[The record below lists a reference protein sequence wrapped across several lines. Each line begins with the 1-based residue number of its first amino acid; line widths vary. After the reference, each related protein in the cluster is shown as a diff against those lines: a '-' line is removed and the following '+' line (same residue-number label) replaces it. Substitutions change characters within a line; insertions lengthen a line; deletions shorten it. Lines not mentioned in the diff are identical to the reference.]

1 MMHCH
6 GSERLQSSPGSS
18 CCSAV
23 RFLVGLLLISAAFSW
38 EFAWGKKFTTTKL
51 RQSVCQNLAPSPV
64 LEPFVDKL
72 PRLKAIH
79 IHNRKQLTLGA
90 YKITQKLHRDL
101 PPTPLYAFGTSRD
114 TASYPGPTLEARR
127 GVESYVRFEN
137 HIHDRQHMLRVDK
150 TLMWANPQTSSNDND
165 DSGGGVPIVPH
176 LHGGEVESSSDGYPD
191 AWFTATG
198 GGGVALHGPAY
209 RTQNYTYA
217 NSQPATMLWYH
228 DHSLGI
234 VRLNV
239 LSGLFGAYIIREDE
253 DEDTS
258 SSSKAELEK
267 NRSSR
272 TSYSWMLPKEEEELV
287 LLLHDMQFFPD
298 GSINFPTIGDSP
310 KMHPSWCPEYFGDTI
325 LVNGKAWPY
334 VRVQP
339 RMYRLRVVN
348 AANARFFQLS
358 LSDERLSFVQIGTDG
373 GLLDR
378 PQVLSELTIAPAER
392 IDFLIDFALLGSG
405 AHEILLLNSGPA
417 PFPSGDPAFSPP
429 RTKNVMKFFVVKDS
443 PRQRQNP
450 EPERARIPAQLRGG
464 ETEEDEEASSALVK
478 TVPIESFLQE
488 ANWRTNFM
496 VEFDDKDDS
505 PTHSLLSN
513 HSWSDPVTEKPVL
526 GATEVWEFINF
537 TPDAHP
543 MHIHLVQF
551 RFLNQQSFNQSL
563 SQTTMGMG
571 MGMEVGEEGKSCSFH
586 LPFPDPRSCFT
597 EEPRGPAA
605 NQVGWK
611 DTIVSWPGN
620 VTRLLLQWTSRDGDG
635 SGSGQFFPF
644 DATAGPGY
652 VWHCHILDHEDNEMM
667 RPIAIQ
673 PRP

>member
-1 MMHCH
+1 MMMMM
-6 GSERLQSSPGSS
+6 
-18 CCSAV
+18 
-23 RFLVGLLLISAAFSW
+23 
-38 EFAWGKKFTTTKL
+38 
-51 RQSVCQNLAPSPV
+51 
-64 LEPFVDKL
+64 
-72 PRLKAIH
+72 
-79 IHNRKQLTLGA
+79 
-90 YKITQKLHRDL
+90 QKLHRDL

-150 TLMWANPQTSSNDND
+150 TLMWANPQTSSEDND

-198 GGGVALHGPAY
+198 GGGGDALHGPAY

-267 NRSSR
+267 NRRSR
-272 TSYSWMLPKEEEELV
+272 TSSSWMFPKEEEELV

-429 RTKNVMKFFVVKDS
+429 RTKNVMKFFVVNDS
-443 PRQRQNP
+443 PQQRQKP
-450 EPERARIPAQLRGG
+450 EPERARIPAQLRG
-464 ETEEDEEASSALVK
+464 ETEEDEEDSSAMVK
-478 TVPIESFLQE
+478 TVPTESFLQE

-667 RPIAIQ
+667 RPITIQ

>member
-1 MMHCH
+1 MM
-6 GSERLQSSPGSS
+6 
-18 CCSAV
+18 
-23 RFLVGLLLISAAFSW
+23 
-38 EFAWGKKFTTTKL
+38 
-51 RQSVCQNLAPSPV
+51 
-64 LEPFVDKL
+64 
-72 PRLKAIH
+72 
-79 IHNRKQLTLGA
+79 
-90 YKITQKLHRDL
+90 QKLHRDL

-150 TLMWANPQTSSNDND
+150 TLMWANPQTSSDDND

-198 GGGVALHGPAY
+198 GRGVALHGPAY

-272 TSYSWMLPKEEEELV
+272 TSSSWMLPKEDEELV

-392 IDFLIDFALLGSG
+392 IDFLIDFALLGRG

-429 RTKNVMKFFVVKDS
+429 RTKNMMKFFVVKDS
-443 PRQRQNP
+443 PQQRQNP

-464 ETEEDEEASSALVK
+464 ETEDEEDSSAMVK

>member
-150 TLMWANPQTSSNDND
+150 TLMWANPQTSSDDND

-198 GGGVALHGPAY
+198 GRGVALHGPAY

-272 TSYSWMLPKEEEELV
+272 TSSSWMLPKEDEELV

-392 IDFLIDFALLGSG
+392 IDFLIDFALLGRG

-429 RTKNVMKFFVVKDS
+429 RTKNMMKFFVVKDS
-443 PRQRQNP
+443 PQQRQNP

-464 ETEEDEEASSALVK
+464 ETEDEEDSSAMVK

>member
-150 TLMWANPQTSSNDND
+150 TLMWANPQTSSDYNN

-198 GGGVALHGPAY
+198 GGGEALHGPAY

-239 LSGLFGAYIIREDE
+239 ISGLFGAYIIREDE

-272 TSYSWMLPKEEEELV
+272 TSSSWMLPKEEEELM

-392 IDFLIDFALLGSG
+392 IDFLIDFALLGRG

-443 PRQRQNP
+443 PQQRQNP
-450 EPERARIPAQLRGG
+450 ELERARIPAQLRGG
-464 ETEEDEEASSALVK
+464 ETEDEEDSSAMVK

>member
-79 IHNRKQLTLGA
+79 IHNRKRLTLGA

-150 TLMWANPQTSSNDND
+150 TLMWANPQTSSDDND

-198 GGGVALHGPAY
+198 GGEALHGPAY

-239 LSGLFGAYIIREDE
+239 LSGLFGAYIIRGDE

-272 TSYSWMLPKEEEELV
+272 TSSRTSSSWMLPKEEEELV

-358 LSDERLSFVQIGTDG
+358 LSDSRLSFVQIGTDG

-443 PRQRQNP
+443 PQQRQNP
-450 EPERARIPAQLRGG
+450 EPERARIPAQLTGG
-464 ETEEDEEASSALVK
+464 ETEEDEEGSSAMVK

-563 SQTTMGMG
+563 SQMTMGMG
-571 MGMEVGEEGKSCSFH
+571 MEMEVGEEGKSCSFH

-667 RPIAIQ
+667 RPI
-673 PRP
+673 